1 MKKLSS
7 IFWFMSI
14 WVLAGCTKE
23 LDKDTPDQFS
33 DFNYWTGE
41 NNVRTYTWGFYELFT
56 GFGTGTSGDFYFS
69 SFSDDQAA
77 TSFPIFAASPPA
89 TSAAW
94 DWSYIRKANIMLER
108 IDGVPMSDEAKAHWK
123 GVARFFRAMDYFNKV
138 RIFGGVPWIGKSL
151 DISEQN
157 EILKKRDT
165 RQLVMDSIMAD
176 INFAV
181 ANIRTNDGVNTVN
194 KFVALALESRIGL
207 YEGTYRKYHTELNLN
222 DADRFLQEAKDA
234 ADQLMTTGTFTL
246 NPVYQTVYNSMDL
259 AGNKE
264 VILYKRY
271 IAGAMTHSVIGY
283 TNSSTQMHGLTK
295 SAVESYVATD
305 GLPITLSPL
314 YQGDATIKTVRAN
327 RDKRLLATVDTFL
340 AYNGTLVSGLS
351 SSTGYRPSKFLQPA
365 SVQLAPNNETD
376 APIFWLA
383 EVLLNYAEAAAELD
397 ALGKYSLTQ
406 ADLDRSVNLLRAR
419 AGVAKLEAPGGQQV
433 AINGVVFVD
442 PKKDADVTP
451 MVWEMRRERR
461 VELMMDGFR
470 YQDLMRWKKG
480 HYLDTQRNPDA
491 ILGAKVPAN
500 GKVLRNAEG
509 YIMPYAATVSRVFMD
524 PKHYL
529 SPIPTGQISLYPN
542 GALEQNPGWQ

>member
-1 MKKLSS
+1 MKKHF
-7 IFWFMSI
+7 IFWFMGALL
-14 WVLAGCTKE
+14 LAGCTKE
-23 LDKDTPDQFS
+23 LEKDTPDQFS

-56 GFGTGTSGDFYFS
+56 GFGTGTTGDFYFS
-69 SFSDDQAA
+69 NFNDDQAA

-89 TSAAW
+89 SSAAW

-138 RIFGGVPWIGKSL
+138 RLFGGVPWIGKSL

-157 EILKKRDT
+157 EILKKRDS
-165 RQLVMDSIMAD
+165 RQLVMDSVLAD

-181 ANIRTNDGVNTVN
+181 ANMRVSDGVNTVN
-194 KFVALALESRIGL
+194 KNVALALKSRIGL
-207 YEGTYRKYHTELNLN
+207 YEGTYRKYHTTLGLN
-222 DADRFLQEAKDA
+222 DADRFLMEAKDA
-234 ADQLMTTGTFTL
+234 ADQLMTTGTYSL
-246 NPVYQTVYNSMDL
+246 NPSYQTVYNSMDL

-305 GLPITLSPL
+305 GLPITLSPM
-314 YQGDATIKTVRAN
+314 YQGDETIKTVRAN
-327 RDKRLLATVDTFL
+327 RDRRLLATIDTFL

-365 SVQLAPNNETD
+365 SIQLAPNNETD

-397 ALGKYSLTQ
+397 ALGKYTLTQ

-433 AINGVVFVD
+433 AVNGVTFID

-451 MVWEMRRERR
+451 LIWEIRRERR

-480 HYLDTQRNPDA
+480 EYLDTQKNPDA
-491 ILGAKVPAN
+491 FLGAKVPAN
-500 GKVLRNAEG
+500 GRVLRNDAG
-509 YIMPYAATVSRVFMD
+509 YIMPYAATVSRLFLD